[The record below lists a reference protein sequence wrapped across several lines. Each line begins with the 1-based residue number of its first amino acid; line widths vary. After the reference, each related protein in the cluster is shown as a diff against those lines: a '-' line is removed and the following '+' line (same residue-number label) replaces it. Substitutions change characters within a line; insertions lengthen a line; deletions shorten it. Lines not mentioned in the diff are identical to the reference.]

1 MSGSVSRSGD
11 GWQFVIDAGLDAH
24 GKRRQHRRRG
34 FATKKLAQAAMVE
47 AQTAALHGELVS
59 CGRRTVAEYLEQWLE
74 AVRAGLEPAGYTNYR
89 TCLSLYVVPRLG
101 HVQLAALTPLT
112 LSSLYADLLRA
123 GGRGGRPLSNT
134 TVRLVHGVVRKA
146 LNDAVLWGLLSKNP
160 ALRAAVPKRRRP
172 ILTVWTPEQ
181 ASAFLS
187 ATTNDRMQACWL
199 LALSTGMRR
208 GELAG
213 LSWSDLDLERGRLQV
228 TTQRTTDSDYQVITK
243 EPKASSR
250 RSVALAGHTVAALR
264 RHHAVLAR
272 ERLAAGTAWTDSGLV
287 FVDELGRGLHPQ
299 RLTDLFQQAADA
311 AGLPRIRLH
320 DLRHTSATLA
330 LVAGVHPKIVQERL
344 GHATISMTLDT
355 YSHVIAGMQHD
366 AAAQVEALLV
376 PPVAAVRR

>member
-1 MSGSVSRSGD
+1 MSGSVSRSGP
-11 GWQFVIDAGLDAH
+11 GWQYVIDAGLDAH
-24 GKRRQHRRRG
+24 GRRKQHRRRG

-47 AQTAALHGELVS
+47 AQSAALHGELVS
-59 CGRRTVAEYLEQWLE
+59 CGRRTLAEFLEQWLE
-74 AVRAGLEPAGYTNYR
+74 AVKASLEPAGYTNYR
-89 TCLSLYVVPRLG
+89 NCLTLYVLPRLG
-101 HVQLAALTPLT
+101 HVQLATLTPLT
-112 LSSLYADLLRA
+112 LSTLYADLLRA

-146 LNDAVLWGLLSKNP
+146 LNDAVLWGLLAKNP

-172 ILTVWTPEQ
+172 VLTVWTPEQ
-181 ASAFLS
+181 ASAFLA
-187 ATTNDRMQACWL
+187 ATASDRMQACWL

-228 TTQRTTDSDYQVITK
+228 TTQRTTDSDYQVVTK

-250 RSVALAGHTVAALR
+250 RAVALAAHTVAALR
-264 RHHAVLAR
+264 RHSAVLAR

-299 RLTDLFQQAADA
+299 RLTDLFQQASDA

-344 GHATISMTLDT
+344 GHATISMTMDT
-355 YSHVIAGMQHD
+355 YSHVLAGMQHE

-376 PPVAAVRR
+376 ARDGVMRG

>member
-1 MSGSVSRSGD
+1 
-11 GWQFVIDAGLDAH
+11 
-24 GKRRQHRRRG
+24 
-34 FATKKLAQAAMVE
+34 
-47 AQTAALHGELVS
+47 
-59 CGRRTVAEYLEQWLE
+59 VAEYLEQWLE
-74 AVRAGLEPAGYTNYR
+74 AVRSGLEPAGYTNYR
-89 TCLSLYVVPRLG
+89 TCLTLYVLPRLG

-146 LNDAVLWGLLSKNP
+146 LNDAVLWGLLAKNP

-172 ILTVWTPEQ
+172 VLTVWTPEQ
-181 ASAFLS
+181 ASTFLA
-187 ATTNDRMQACWL
+187 ATTGERMQACWL

-213 LSWSDLDLERGRLQV
+213 LSWSDLDLEPGRLQV

-243 EPKASSR
+243 GPKASSR
-250 RSVALAGHTVAALR
+250 RSVALASHTVAALH
-264 RHHAVLAR
+264 RHHAAQSR

-330 LVAGVHPKIVQERL
+330 LVADVHPKIVQERL

-376 PPVAAVRR
+376 PPVAAVRG

>member
-1 MSGSVSRSGD
+1 MSGSVSRSGS
-11 GWQFVIDAGLDAH
+11 GWQYVVDAGLDAH

-34 FATKKLAQAAMVE
+34 FATKKLAEAAMVE
-47 AQTAALHGELVS
+47 AQSAALHGELVT
-59 CGRRTVAEYLEQWLE
+59 CGRRTLADYLEQWLA
-74 AVRAGLEPAGYTNYR
+74 AVQASLEPAGYTNYR
-89 TCLSLYVVPRLG
+89 ICLTLYVLPRLG

-172 ILTVWTPEQ
+172 VMTVWTPEQ
-181 ASAFLS
+181 ASAFLA
-187 ATTNDRMQACWL
+187 ATTGDRMQACWL

-213 LSWSDLDLERGRLQV
+213 LSRSDVDLERGRLQV
-228 TTQRTTDSDYQVITK
+228 TSQRTTDSDYQVVTK

-250 RSVALAGHTVAALR
+250 RAVALAAHTVAALR
-264 RHHAVLAR
+264 RHSAGLAR
-272 ERLAAGTAWTDSGLV
+272 ERLAAGAAWTDSGLV

-299 RLTDLFQQAADA
+299 RLTDLFQQASDA

-355 YSHVIAGMQHD
+355 YSHVLAGMQHE
-366 AAAQVEALLV
+366 AAAQVEALLM
-376 PPVAAVRR
+376 PRGAQG

>member
-24 GKRRQHRRRG
+24 GRRRQHRRRG

-47 AQTAALHGELVS
+47 AQNAALHGELVS

-74 AVRAGLEPAGYTNYR
+74 AVRSGLEPAGYTNYR
-89 TCLSLYVVPRLG
+89 TCLNLYVVPRLG

-112 LSSLYADLLRA
+112 LSSVYADLLRA

-160 ALRAAVPKRRRP
+160 ALRATVPKRRRP
-172 ILTVWTPEQ
+172 VLTVWTPEQ
-181 ASAFLS
+181 ASAFLA
-187 ATTNDRMQACWL
+187 ATTGDRMQACWL

-213 LSWSDLDLERGRLQV
+213 LSWSDLDLERGRLQI

-264 RHHAVLAR
+264 RHHAVLCR
-272 ERLAAGTAWTDSGLV
+272 ERLAAGTAWSDSGLV

-355 YSHVIAGMQHD
+355 YSHVIAGMQHE